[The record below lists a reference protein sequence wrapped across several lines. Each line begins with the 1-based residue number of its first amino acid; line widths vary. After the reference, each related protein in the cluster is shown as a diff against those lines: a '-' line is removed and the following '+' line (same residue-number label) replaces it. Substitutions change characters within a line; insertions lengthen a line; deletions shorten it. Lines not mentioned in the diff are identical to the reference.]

1 MPYYSEDY
9 KLSAVKY
16 YIKSKNYVETCDIF
30 GCKRTSLIRWVK
42 LYRKKKNTTNKKRS
56 RKSYKVR
63 KVHVEYIKK
72 IIKQS
77 NNRFISL
84 EELNKKLKKKFKDY
98 NITPRWLGQV
108 LKDNN
113 ITRKR
118 TRKSHFPDTRYG
130 KPISHKEE
138 VKKFFK
144 KIKKYKLKDI
154 ISIDETSIQP
164 GMVKEYCRE
173 TKGKR

>member
-9 KLSAVKY
+9 KLSVVKNY
-16 YIKSKNYVETCDIF
+16 LKSKNYVETCDIF

-42 LYRKKKNTTNKKRS
+42 LYRK
-56 RKSYKVR
+56 SYKIR

-98 NITPRWLGQV
+98 YITSQWL
-108 LKDNN
+108 D
-113 ITRKR
+113 
-118 TRKSHFPDTRYG
+118 
-130 KPISHKEE
+130 
-138 VKKFFK
+138 
-144 KIKKYKLKDI
+144 KY
-154 ISIDETSIQP
+154 
-164 GMVKEYCRE
+164 
-173 TKGKR
+173 